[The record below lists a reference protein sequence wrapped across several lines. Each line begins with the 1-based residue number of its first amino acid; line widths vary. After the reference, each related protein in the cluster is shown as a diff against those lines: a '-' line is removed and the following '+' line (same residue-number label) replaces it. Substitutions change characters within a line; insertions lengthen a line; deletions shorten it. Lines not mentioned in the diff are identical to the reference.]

1 VLRALAQCRTAALG
15 GHLEQCASC
24 GTTRPVYN
32 SCRNRHCPKCES
44 LAQAA
49 WRDAQQALLLPIPYF
64 HLVFTV
70 PHELN
75 ALIRTNPRR
84 LYAILFQAVAA
95 TLKTFARDPRHLGAE
110 LGVTAVLHTWS
121 QTLVDHVHLHCIV
134 TGGGLALDGTRW
146 RRSKGRRYL
155 FPVAAMAAL
164 FRGKFLARLIAAHR
178 PGALVCAGP
187 SAPLADPLAWQ
198 QLLTELRAKAW
209 YVYAKAPFAG
219 PKQVLNYLARYTHRI
234 AISNERIL
242 GVADDQVRF
251 RDKDYA
257 AGSVMKELRV
267 DAPEFLRRFLLH
279 VVPRGFMRVRHY
291 GLLANR
297 YRAVRLARC
306 RELLDAPAPPKQPAV
321 ARSPA
326 ERILQLTGVDILR
339 CPVCGAGPMRRTERL
354 PPDTS

>member
-1 VLRALAQCRTAALG
+1 M
-15 GHLEQCASC
+15 
-24 GTTRPVYN
+24 
-32 SCRNRHCPKCES
+32 
-44 LAQAA
+44 AQAA

-64 HLVFTV
+64 HVVFTV

-75 ALIRTNPRR
+75 ALLRANPRR
-84 LYAILFQAVAA
+84 GYAILFQAVAA

-134 TGGGLALDGTRW
+134 TGGGLTPDGTRW

-155 FPVAAMAAL
+155 FPVAALAAL
-164 FRGKFLARLIAAHR
+164 FRGKFLARLAAAHR
-178 PGALVCAGP
+178 HGRLVFTGPSTPLGEPGA
-187 SAPLADPLAWQ
+187 WQ
-198 QLLTELRAKAW
+198 ALLTRLRAKAW

-219 PKQVLNYLARYTHRI
+219 PRQVLNYLARYTHRI
-234 AISNERIL
+234 AISNERITS
-242 GVADDQVRF
+242 VEDDHIRF
-251 RDKDYA
+251 RYKDYA
-257 AGSVMKELRV
+257 AGSSVKELRV
-267 DAPEFLRRFLLH
+267 EAAEFLRRFLLH

-297 YRAVRLARC
+297 HRAARLARC
-306 RELLDAPAPPKQPAV
+306 RALLDVPAPPEKPAV
-321 ARSPA
+321 APSAA

-339 CPVCGAGPMRRTERL
+339 CPVCGEGPMRRIAQL